1 MPQGTQK
8 EASPEALAKAQHPS
22 LRDIIGW
29 DVLNWSR
36 ALELWSVALSSRSKN
51 VYCLELGCGRNSS
64 LALWL
69 AALGNRV
76 VCSDREGVSEPIR
89 AAHARYSLAQRISY
103 ASVDAR
109 AIPYRSEFDVVI
121 FKSILGGIVARDDL
135 SVAADVLAGIYAA
148 LKPGGLLLFAEN
160 LYATPVHEFTRARFG
175 AGKDGWRY
183 FALDELRS
191 LMSAFANVQIDTWG
205 FLACFGRSEGQRQV
219 LGKLD
224 GLVAEKL
231 VPASWHYIAAV
242 VAEKPQAST
251 SLS

>member
-1 MPQGTQK
+1 MPQGTRK
-8 EASPEALAKAQHPS
+8 ETSPQAFAGPQALS
-22 LRDIIGW
+22 LHDVIGW
-29 DVLNWSR
+29 DVRNWSR
-36 ALELWSVALSSRSKN
+36 ALELWSVALSSQGKN
-51 VYCLELGCGRNSS
+51 VHCLELGCGRNSS

-76 VCSDREGVSEPIR
+76 VCSDRDGVPEEIR
-89 AAHARYSLAQRISY
+89 AAHARYSLAHRVSY
-103 ASVDAR
+103 ATVDAR

-135 SVAADVLAGIYAA
+135 SVAADVLAGIHAA

-183 FALDELRS
+183 FGLEEIRS
-191 LMSAFANVQIDTWG
+191 LLSGFANVRIDTWG
-205 FLACFGRSEGQRQV
+205 FLGCFGRSEGQRR
-219 LGKLD
+219 LLASLD
-224 GLVAEKL
+224 DLVAEKL

-242 VAEKPQAST
+242 VAEKPRDSI